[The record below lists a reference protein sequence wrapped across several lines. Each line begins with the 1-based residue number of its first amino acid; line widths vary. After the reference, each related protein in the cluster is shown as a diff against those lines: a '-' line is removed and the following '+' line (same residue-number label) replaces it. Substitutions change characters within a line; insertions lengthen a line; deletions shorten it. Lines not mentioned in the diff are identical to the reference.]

1 MTTEESLQPAR
12 EVSLAA
18 LASDVAAYG
27 RAVGIGAKPGSV
39 VAWADNVRPVML
51 AALARTRPRDTI
63 VVIAA
68 TDTQSRALAD
78 DLTAF
83 VDGEVLH
90 FPAWE
95 TLPFER
101 VSPGVETMGERMRV
115 AARLRDAVAPRF
127 IVTSIRA
134 VLQRLSPAARTF
146 TPFVVRRG
154 EMLDVQHLTNTL
166 SEWGYLRE
174 HLVEHR
180 GEFANRG
187 GIFDVF
193 DSTADMPVRIE
204 LWGDDVE
211 RISAFAVNDQR
222 SIRDLAEVTLYP
234 ARELLIDDQIV
245 QRATALAS
253 SEPWGREQ
261 WERVV
266 TRSGFD
272 GMENWLAWLV
282 DEETTL
288 LDLLPETLADRAA
301 VVLLDPAY
309 TRSRAQELANE
320 ESAVAEALASTW
332 SFNSHTSLPRLHVNV
347 DELLARPDLPLALS
361 VSAPLFGDSSDAPLV
376 VESTRWGS
384 PTSSPAQLAERLR
397 DLFGLG
403 YRIVLC
409 HDNIESARR
418 TMRDLASE
426 GAAVRLV
433 EETSAMSLLPNGDDP
448 AIVIAVRQMHEGF
461 VLPFAKLALATEAEL
476 TGRRST
482 RRRRTRRRQGSLM
495 FEDLKAGDHVVHD
508 VHGIGMFEGMA
519 RRMLDGVERD
529 FLQIRYAD
537 GVLLVLSD
545 QIDFVRQYVGGD
557 APSLNR
563 MGGADFTRTKQRVR
577 NELRIIAQEL
587 VLLYQRRLHTQ
598 GHAFSPDTPWQAEM
612 EAAFPYI
619 ETPDQLEAIE
629 AVKRDMESPH
639 LMDRLV
645 CGDVGFG
652 KTEVALRAVFKCVQD
667 GKQAAVLVPTTLLA
681 SQHMATF
688 SERLKPFPIRVELLS
703 RFVPDSQ
710 ARRVVRALATGDVD
724 VVIGTHSL
732 LRDTIR
738 YKNLGLLVVDEEQR
752 FGVQHK
758 ESIKMRYGNVD
769 VLTLS
774 ATPIPRTLEM
784 SLVGIRDMSL
794 LNTPPADRQPIR
806 THVTT
811 YDDRV
816 AAEAIRR
823 ELLRDGQVFWVHNR
837 VETIE
842 ERAEQLRRL
851 VPEARITYAHGQM
864 DELVLEQTVIDFW
877 EGRFD
882 VLVCTTIIE
891 SGIDMPAVNTLVV
904 EDAQRLGLGQLHQ
917 LRGRV
922 GRAGQQAYA
931 FLFYPRGVA
940 LSEIAYERL
949 KTIGETT
956 DLGSGYKIARRDLEL
971 RGAGSL
977 LGEQQ
982 SGRIMAVGYDLYCQM
997 VNEAVV
1003 EMRGEIPDSPLDL
1016 KIEMKADAYLPHD
1029 YVDSEELRLDAY
1041 RKLALV
1047 VDDDSLDDLRRE
1059 WIDRYG
1065 ALPPP
1070 AEALLRIGLLRTLC
1084 HRLGL
1089 RRVTVQDGSVRL
1101 SPLRLS
1107 PRDVEQARAWST
1119 RTSYDD
1125 DAKTLRL
1132 EVPRHEASVDYL
1144 LRLLPEFLYVLPD
1157 FVHTLPSVTRA
1168 SPTNHF
1174 EN

>member
-1 MTTEESLQPAR
+1 MPCCSWCGTVLTPQCNKSTASRTSPMTTEESLQPAR

-418 TMRDLASE
+418 AMRDLASE
-426 GAAVRLV
+426 GAAVRLA

-545 QIDFVRQYVGGD
+545 QIDFVRQYVG
-557 APSLNR
+557 
-563 MGGADFTRTKQRVR
+563 
-577 NELRIIAQEL
+577 
-587 VLLYQRRLHTQ
+587 
-598 GHAFSPDTPWQAEM
+598 
-612 EAAFPYI
+612 
-619 ETPDQLEAIE
+619 
-629 AVKRDMESPH
+629 
-639 LMDRLV
+639 
-645 CGDVGFG
+645 
-652 KTEVALRAVFKCVQD
+652 
-667 GKQAAVLVPTTLLA
+667 VP
-681 SQHMATF
+681 
-688 SERLKPFPIRVELLS
+688 
-703 RFVPDSQ
+703 
-710 ARRVVRALATGDVD
+710 
-724 VVIGTHSL
+724 
-732 LRDTIR
+732 
-738 YKNLGLLVVDEEQR
+738 NL
-752 FGVQHK
+752 
-758 ESIKMRYGNVD
+758 
-769 VLTLS
+769 
-774 ATPIPRTLEM
+774 
-784 SLVGIRDMSL
+784 
-794 LNTPPADRQPIR
+794 
-806 THVTT
+806 
-811 YDDRV
+811 
-816 AAEAIRR
+816 
-823 ELLRDGQVFWVHNR
+823 
-837 VETIE
+837 
-842 ERAEQLRRL
+842 
-851 VPEARITYAHGQM
+851 
-864 DELVLEQTVIDFW
+864 
-877 EGRFD
+877 
-882 VLVCTTIIE
+882 
-891 SGIDMPAVNTLVV
+891 
-904 EDAQRLGLGQLHQ
+904 
-917 LRGRV
+917 
-922 GRAGQQAYA
+922 
-931 FLFYPRGVA
+931 
-940 LSEIAYERL
+940 
-949 KTIGETT
+949 
-956 DLGSGYKIARRDLEL
+956 
-971 RGAGSL
+971 
-977 LGEQQ
+977 
-982 SGRIMAVGYDLYCQM
+982 
-997 VNEAVV
+997 
-1003 EMRGEIPDSPLDL
+1003 
-1016 KIEMKADAYLPHD
+1016 
-1029 YVDSEELRLDAY
+1029 
-1041 RKLALV
+1041 
-1047 VDDDSLDDLRRE
+1047 
-1059 WIDRYG
+1059 
-1065 ALPPP
+1065 
-1070 AEALLRIGLLRTLC
+1070 
-1084 HRLGL
+1084 
-1089 RRVTVQDGSVRL
+1089 
-1101 SPLRLS
+1101 
-1107 PRDVEQARAWST
+1107 
-1119 RTSYDD
+1119 
-1125 DAKTLRL
+1125 
-1132 EVPRHEASVDYL
+1132 
-1144 LRLLPEFLYVLPD
+1144 
-1157 FVHTLPSVTRA
+1157 
-1168 SPTNHF
+1168 
-1174 EN
+1174 